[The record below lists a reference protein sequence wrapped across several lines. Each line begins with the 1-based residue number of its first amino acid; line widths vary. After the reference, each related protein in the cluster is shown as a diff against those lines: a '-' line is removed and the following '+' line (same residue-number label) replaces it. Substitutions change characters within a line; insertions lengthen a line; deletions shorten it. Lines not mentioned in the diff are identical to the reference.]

1 MPLGADHSNSLSTG
15 AAAANAS
22 DGNHGVFVS
31 ADASAAAAAAAG
43 TSHTSQLVNQQNAS
57 NNAKHA
63 KRFSLLHA
71 FVPSFVF
78 VVATLVLS
86 TVVVL
91 ESESALWAPV
101 RGMPEMVSLRYQ
113 YYQPLKEFIMKQF
126 LSTATGN
133 GDGNTN
139 GNKDDN

>member
-1 MPLGADHSNSLSTG
+1 MPLGADHSNSINPSSAAG
-15 AAAANAS
+15 AVS
-22 DGNHGVFVS
+22 DGNNHAAFVS
-31 ADASAAAAAAAG
+31 AESAVAG

-91 ESESALWAPV
+91 ESESPLWAPV

-113 YYQPLKEFIMKQF
+113 YYQPLKEFILKQF
-126 LSTATGN
+126 LNTASTATSN
-133 GDGNTN
+133 SN
-139 GNKDDN
+139 GNQDNGN